1 MVRCLHDPVHL
12 EGVCGRMCLTHEC
25 DRISN
30 MVRIGREMMDSK
42 VQAMC
47 AINDAV
53 DNGIFTA
60 DVMLQ
65 ELMSALD
72 GQELTECWDWIKQ
85 NWEINDEG

>member
-1 MVRCLHDPVHL
+1 
-12 EGVCGRMCLTHEC
+12 
-25 DRISN
+25 
-30 MVRIGREMMDSK
+30 MDSK

-72 GQELTECWDWIKQ
+72 GRELTECWDWIKQ